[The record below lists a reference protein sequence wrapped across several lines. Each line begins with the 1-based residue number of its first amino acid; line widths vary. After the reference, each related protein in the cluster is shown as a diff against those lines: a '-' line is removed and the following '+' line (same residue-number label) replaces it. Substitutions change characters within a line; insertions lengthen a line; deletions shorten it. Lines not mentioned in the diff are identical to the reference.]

1 MKLFKQ
7 VTFIL
12 IVFLKTETVFS
23 ENSLFSV
30 NNIQLEKKAKISNNE
45 LSNQAIKKGFS
56 QLITKIL
63 LKEDRD
69 KLSDLD
75 FKSVKQLVMY
85 YQISNI
91 PNEKKETELV
101 NFSVTF
107 DKDKIHKLFYKRG
120 ISYSDIS
127 DKELYTLPILIRDD
141 EIFIFNNNFFYKNWN
156 NFFDDSLID
165 FILPLE
171 NIEIIQNIN
180 KNKNNLID
188 LNIDNLF
195 EEYIEKNLALI
206 LIEDNNNIK
215 KIYIK
220 TKLQGKHVS
229 KSLRFKVENQKTNVL
244 YEKIII
250 TLKKELVNLV
260 KSKNLIDIRT
270 PSFLNVKLN
279 LDKKTN
285 LVELNSRLKN
295 IDLVDNIFV
304 QDFNKDFM
312 NLRIKY
318 LGKLEKIIYQLKKED
333 INLQLID
340 DYWVI
345 KNF

>member
-1 MKLFKQ
+1 M
-7 VTFIL
+7 
-12 IVFLKTETVFS
+12 
-23 ENSLFSV
+23 
-30 NNIQLEKKAKISNNE
+30 
-45 LSNQAIKKGFS
+45 
-56 QLITKIL
+56 
-63 LKEDRD
+63 
-69 KLSDLD
+69 
-75 FKSVKQLVMY
+75 
-85 YQISNI
+85 
-91 PNEKKETELV
+91 
-101 NFSVTF
+101 
-107 DKDKIHKLFYKRG
+107 
-120 ISYSDIS
+120 
-127 DKELYTLPILIRDD
+127 YTLPILIRDD